1 MASIT
6 LNLNDN
12 EQQVLTSLLDA
23 AVKQI
28 GLPSAVAVAYFLQ
41 KITTAQTEAVLT
53 AEEEMAAV
61 HSSEAIP
68 E

>member
-1 MASIT
+1 MTDIT
-6 LNLNDN
+6 LILNDN

-41 KITTAQTEAVLT
+41 KITVAQALPPTP
-53 AEEEMAAV
+53 EEEKTAGI
-61 HSSEAIP
+61 STTSIP